1 MNKSSKSKAVQ
12 TAEHT
17 SMED

>member
-1 MNKSSKSKAVQ
+1 MSKAVQ